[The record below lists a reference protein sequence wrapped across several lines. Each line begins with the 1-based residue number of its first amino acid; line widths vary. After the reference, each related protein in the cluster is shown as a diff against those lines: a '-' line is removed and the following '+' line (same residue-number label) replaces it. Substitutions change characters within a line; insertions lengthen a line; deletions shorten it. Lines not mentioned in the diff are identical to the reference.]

1 MVAGTPILAA
11 DLGYSSVKVATP
23 QGLFSFPS
31 VVAQKPPMGALTK
44 RYETYAWNGE
54 EYLVGEDALR
64 FPHNIVEGKSEDASI
79 VLGPLFLAKA
89 FREAAKRLGS
99 GLEEVRPGV
108 VAVSIAVN
116 EYQKP
121 VKVVFPSGEVLEGKK
136 DELLEQVLRRFEV
149 NGKVYEQDVV
159 VLPQGKG
166 IYYDVGAPERV
177 LIIDVGFKT
186 IDILY
191 LEKEEETPEV
201 VYARGIKNQGVMT
214 IADMVGK
221 AVESAT
227 GIFLPLEEAER
238 SLREGS
244 VLVEGKK
251 VSLEEIV
258 PIEQLK
264 VQFIKRILSIVEQD
278 PNLSPLLGK
287 VPVVLAGGG
296 GYYVPE
302 SFRDRIHVPEKPEY
316 SNVRGFLKM
325 IEGGE

>member
-1 MVAGTPILAA
+1 M
-11 DLGYSSVKVATP
+11 
-23 QGLFSFPS
+23 
-31 VVAQKPPMGALTK
+31 
-44 RYETYAWNGE
+44 
-54 EYLVGEDALR
+54 
-64 FPHNIVEGKSEDASI
+64 
-79 VLGPLFLAKA
+79 
-89 FREAAKRLGS
+89 
-99 GLEEVRPGV
+99 
-108 VAVSIAVN
+108 
-116 EYQKP
+116 
-121 VKVVFPSGEVLEGKK
+121 
-136 DELLEQVLRRFEV
+136 
-149 NGKVYEQDVV
+149 
-159 VLPQGKG
+159 
-166 IYYDVGAPERV
+166 

-191 LEKEEETPEV
+191 LEKEGETPEV

-244 VLVEGKK
+244 VLVEGRE
-251 VSLEEIV
+251 VPLEEIV

-302 SFRDRIHVPEKPEY
+302 SFRDRIHVPERPEY

-325 IEGGE
+325 IERGE